1 MNMTE
6 ASKAGVT
13 DLTQMKEMAKLI
25 NASISVASENNPQKN
40 IKTAFDAISALVTAR
55 RWCWI

>member
-1 MNMTE
+1 MAKKLLQKLIMNNMTE

-25 NASISVASENNPQKN
+25 NASISVASETIRK
-40 IKTAFDAISALVTAR
+40 KH
-55 RWCWI
+55 